1 MDNIVQFSHA
11 AMPSK
16 LVHRR
21 LDDFR
26 RHEFAPCEF
35 VLDPWLPTNGLA
47 MIAGPTGLGK
57 TWLGL
62 GTAFAIASGGSVLGW
77 HAPKARKVLYVDG
90 EMPITDMQARIKA
103 IHAAAVRGRNGDPE
117 AADRNLFFFCD
128 AEQEGGIPNLATS
141 AGRGCIE
148 RKLRETGAEVLYL
161 DNLSCLVRDAEQ
173 SENTAE
179 SWVEVQEWLLKL
191 RRTGYTVVLLHHT
204 GKAITNPK
212 TGKVSFKQRG
222 TSKHEDVLNT
232 SILLLPVPGAAN
244 KFKVT
249 YPKHRGFLPPPTD
262 MSVEIFYEGGEARL
276 QLPQTKDAIVQLHKE
291 HPDWTQQRIADELG
305 NTSQPTVQRVLRSHH
320 DEHPDC
326 LCRQEKAA

>member
-1 MDNIVQFSHA
+1 
-11 AMPSK
+11 
-16 LVHRR
+16 
-21 LDDFR
+21 
-26 RHEFAPCEF
+26 
-35 VLDPWLPTNGLA
+35 

-103 IHAAAVRGRNGDPE
+103 IHAAALREGNGNPQ

-128 AEQEGGIPNLATS
+128 AEQEGGIPNLSTV
-141 AGRGCIE
+141 AGRRCIE
-148 RKLRETGAEVLYL
+148 AKLQATGAEVLYL
-161 DNLSCLVRDAEQ
+161 DNLSSLFRNAEQ
-173 SENTAE
+173 AENTAE
-179 SWVEVQEWLLKL
+179 SWVEVQAWLVKL
-191 RRTGYTVVLLHHT
+191 RRKGFTVVFVHHT
-204 GKAITNPK
+204 GKAIKDPK
-212 TGKVSFKQRG
+212 TGQISFKQRG

-232 SILLLPVPGAAN
+232 TVSLLPVPGANN

-249 YPKHRGFLPPPTD
+249 FTKHRGFLPPPTD
-262 MSVEIFYEGGEARL
+262 MTVEIFYEGGEARL
-276 QLPQTKDAIVQLHKE
+276 QLPWTKEAIVQLHKE

-305 NTSQPTVQRVLRSHH
+305 CTSQSTVQRELRSHH
-320 DEHPDC
+320 DKHPDC